1 MTANEITLLMNELEA
16 DLPSRVVIVDG
27 VITVIKRGET
37 LQQAIDREAQQRP
50 KVAAVIEELRQSA
63 KKPAPGAGKE

>member
-1 MTANEITLLMNELEA
+1 MTANEITLLMNALEA
-16 DLPSRVVIVDG
+16 DLPSRVVVVDG

-37 LQQAIDREAQQRP
+37 LQQAIDREAR
-50 KVAAVIEELRQSA
+50 VTAITEELRQLA